1 MGDCRRFLDRL
12 TAYVDELL
20 SPEERA
26 EIEQHLAA
34 CPPCQDC
41 ACDERTARLV
51 LRARGG
57 GRAQEGGNPP
67 RGEWGGAAP
76 PGAHRRK

>member
-26 EIEQHLAA
+26 EIEQHLDA
-34 CPPCQDC
+34 CPPCQNC
-41 ACDERTARLV
+41 ASEEQTARIV
-51 LRARGG
+51 LRARAVRLRNAAVPSGLRSRCEASLK
-57 GRAQEGGNPP
+57 GRK
-67 RGEWGGAAP
+67 R
-76 PGAHRRK
+76 